1 MIKFNQYF
9 LRALFCAKII
19 CFLLKNKGDLCDI
32 DGLEEEVFQ
41 DKNPTEIANEVLN
54 YAANVAENSTK
65 KKKKKT
71 KIQPVQ
77 ESSDVFDEINGQSDS
92 E

>member
-1 MIKFNQYF
+1 MCYYFNIIIF
-9 LRALFCAKII
+9 VCFKKI
-19 CFLLKNKGDLCDI
+19 GDLCDI

-54 YAANVAENSTK
+54 YAANEAENSTK
-65 KKKKKT
+65 KKNNKKKA

-77 ESSDVFDEINGQSDS
+77 ESSDIFDEINGQSDS